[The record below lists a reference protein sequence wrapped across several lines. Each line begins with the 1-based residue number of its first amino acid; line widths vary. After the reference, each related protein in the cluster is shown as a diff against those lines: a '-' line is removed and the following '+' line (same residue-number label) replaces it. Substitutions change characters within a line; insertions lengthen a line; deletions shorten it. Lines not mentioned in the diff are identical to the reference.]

1 MRFADMS
8 LDVICKWRPSLH
20 IYIVKKWRE
29 DGGRKR
35 WKAREENRRE
45 AGRGGKHG
53 KKNGGN
59 TEARSGGKLSA
70 G

>member
-8 LDVICKWRPSLH
+8 LDVICKWSPSLH

-29 DGGRKR
+29 DGGGKR

-45 AGRGGKHG
+45 AV
-53 KKNGGN
+53 
-59 TEARSGGKLSA
+59 ESA
-70 G
+70 GRK